1 MALLLLL
8 LLVATMAPRTAA
20 SADTTFADEV
30 TTAGSGNGSGSCT
43 SATDCELLGK
53 CVHGVCQC
61 FPGFTGP
68 SCALVDLDP
77 APVPLAA
84 AWPPAGGFANPAQR
98 AYGWGFSVAPDSKSP
113 GLLHA
118 VANVGC
124 YTPHSG
130 MVSGTFLMHL
140 TSSNGATGPW
150 TAVGIVA
157 PPTTFNAHL
166 RLAPTGEYVL
176 FLRGTSPMPSPAN
189 WTKVACAGVSSA
201 EWEAMV
207 RKGPYIAPDKLQDP
221 VGNFVATAKFMGSG
235 GGWDTKPFQ
244 IVGQD
249 ATCGNKSVID
259 HNSNP
264 SATILPNGVVVLAY
278 RYTFTSGSES
288 VNIAVS
294 QNTSG
299 PFEAVFPCNYTMTS
313 NTWGEDPFI
322 FHRDDG
328 SLHVFYHCQRY
339 GHGVPNS
346 PGLHAWSANEGGQG
360 RDTWHT
366 TASPSHHGA
375 YSTNISLMNGSST
388 GLLYHRRERPDIL
401 FDNITGKPQAFYSA
415 LQETVG
421 PTGPD
426 GKQGW
431 GWSFSFAQAMK
442 K

>member
-1 MALLLLL
+1 MASLLLPLL
-8 LLVATMAPRTAA
+8 LCAAPGSVVVADQVHVDLAA
-20 SADTTFADEV
+20 
-30 TTAGSGNGSGSCT
+30 GGSCT
-43 SATDCELLGK
+43 SDSGCELLGK
-53 CVHGVCQC
+53 CVGGRCQC

-68 SCALVDLDP
+68 SCAVIDLEPTP
-77 APVPLAA
+77 APLAP
-84 AWPPAGGFANPAQR
+84 AWPPRGGLADPARGQ
-98 AYGWGFSVAPDSKSP
+98 AYGWGFSVAPDARSP

-140 TSSNGATGPW
+140 TSTAGPTGPW

-189 WTKVACAGVSSA
+189 WTESACAGVSDA

-207 RKGPYIAPDKLQDP
+207 RKGPYIAAEKLQDP
-221 VGNFVATAKFMGSG
+221 IGNFVSTSNFMGSEG
-235 GGWDTKPFQ
+235 NWDTKPFQ

-249 ATCGNKSVID
+249 DTCGNRSVID

-264 SATILPNGVVVLAY
+264 SAVILPNGVVVLAY

-322 FHRDDG
+322 FHRPDG

-346 PGLHAWSANEGGQG
+346 PGLHAWSDNKGGQG
-360 RDTWHT
+360 RDVWHT

-375 YSTNISLMNGSST
+375 YSTNISVANGSST
-388 GLLYHRRERPDIL
+388 GLLYDRRERPDLL
-401 FDNITGKPQAFYSA
+401 FDNITGNPLAFYSA
-415 LQETVG
+415 LQQTVG
-421 PTGPD
+421 PTGPS
-426 GKQGW
+426 GKRGW
-431 GWSFSFAQAMK
+431 GWSFSFAQATK
-442 K
+442 Q